1 MGKTCLIFTS
11 GEVDVK
17 NAITNVK
24 ESACI
29 NIEPVA
35 AFGVMSYNV
44 TVIRLQSDVTRRN
57 ITRVLSSLSDMSVD
71 SVFSDIKDH

>member
-35 AFGVMSYNV
+35 AFGVVMSY

-57 ITRVLSSLSDMSVD
+57 ITRVLSSLSDISVD